1 VSTQKKTQ
9 IKNSI
14 VFRLNELEMSDI
26 IEKDYVV
33 VTKSG
38 QIKQV
43 DTLSSLLVG
52 QANKIYFYENL

>member
-1 VSTQKKTQ
+1 MSTQKKTQ